1 MHKLTRRQLLKLA
14 GAAAGVAV
22 AGGGCAP
29 TAIPS
34 TPTASPP
41 SAQPVPTP
49 LSGPPS
55 GAPTVP
61 PTSKA
66 QAELAALYIAY
77 CGLDCT
83 PCAKYR
89 GKTCEGCLG
98 STCVQYCTD
107 CPVRTCSRKLGLAN
121 CALCKEYPS
130 CQKLADLYADWKS
143 SGFGSAVK
151 PAQAV
156 LEKVRQ
162 AQQ

>member
-1 MHKLTRRQLLKLA
+1 MLKLTRRQLLKLA
-14 GAAAGVAV
+14 GAAAAV
-22 AGGGCAP
+22 AGGACAP
-29 TAIPS
+29 AAVPP
-34 TPTASPP
+34 TPAATASTQP
-41 SAQPVPTP
+41 SPGT
-49 LSGPPS
+49 
-55 GAPTVP
+55 

-98 STCVQYCTD
+98 NTCVQYCTE
-107 CPVRTCSRKLGLAN
+107 CTVRTCSRKLGLAN
-121 CALCKEYPS
+121 CAHCKEYPS
-130 CQKLADLYADWKS
+130 CQKLADLYADWQS

-156 LEKVRQ
+156 LDKVKQ
-162 AQQ
+162 AQ

>member
-14 GAAAGVAV
+14 AAAAGVAA

-29 TAIPS
+29 AAVPPTPAATATLAPPP
-34 TPTASPP
+34 TPTP
-41 SAQPVPTP
+41 
-49 LSGPPS
+49 
-55 GAPTVP
+55 P

-66 QAELAALYIAY
+66 EAELANLYIAY

-98 STCVQYCTD
+98 NTCVQYCTN

-121 CALCKEYPS
+121 CALCQEYPS

-143 SGFGSAVK
+143 SGFGSAVE
-151 PAQAV
+151 PAQAI
-156 LEKVRQ
+156 LDKVKQ